1 MPEYELEIT
10 IIDLK
15 MTDIVTVLP
24 DIYTLSGDKQSLQEG
39 SKKCALKKKMVH
51 RRFL

>member
-15 MTDIVTVLP
+15 ITDIVTVLP